1 MSKFIYSFAIVFTG
15 LLLGYA
21 IQILV
26 GRKHIAFGIT
36 NDDLRKLLQKTAL
49 LFVNPVAILGAVWI
63 VNLKNATLIALP
75 FIGLFTY
82 LIGGALAVGAAR
94 LLDLE
99 GQKTGALFGCGFFTN
114 IGAIGTLICY
124 IFLGEAGFALVAI
137 FKLFQEV
144 AYYGIGFP
152 IAKYFSSS
160 RHDVPA
166 RGLLKHL
173 VRDPYLIMAVAA
185 ITIGGL
191 LNISNVPR
199 PEFYKTIISMFV
211 PLLTLLLLT
220 SIGLAMKFRKISV
233 YLRECLSISL
243 IKFVL
248 VPVLVFLP
256 AYFLGYGSIQNGLP
270 LKVVLILSSMPVAF
284 NALIPPS
291 IYNLDLDLANSCWF
305 FTTAMLVVV
314 LPVLMM
320 IVDTI

>member
-15 LLLGYA
+15 LLLGYV
-21 IQILV
+21 IQILE
-26 GRKHIAFGIT
+26 RHKLIAFGIA
-36 NDDLRKLLQKTAL
+36 NDDLRKLLQKAAL

-63 VNLKNATLIALP
+63 VNLKNASLIALP

-99 GQKTGALFGCGFFTN
+99 GKKTGALFGCGFFTN

-152 IAKYFSSS
+152 IAKYFGSS
-160 RHDVPA
+160 RHDVPV

-173 VRDPYLIMAVAA
+173 ARDPYLIMAVSA

-191 LNISNVPR
+191 LNISGVQR
-199 PEFYKTIISMFV
+199 PEFYKTIISVFV
-211 PLLTLLLLT
+211 PLLTVLLLI
-220 SIGLAMKFRKISV
+220 SIAMAMRFRKI
-233 YLRECLSISL
+233 EEIS
-243 IKFVL
+243 
-248 VPVLVFLP
+248 
-256 AYFLGYGSIQNGLP
+256 
-270 LKVVLILSSMPVAF
+270 
-284 NALIPPS
+284 
-291 IYNLDLDLANSCWF
+291 
-305 FTTAMLVVV
+305 
-314 LPVLMM
+314 
-320 IVDTI
+320 